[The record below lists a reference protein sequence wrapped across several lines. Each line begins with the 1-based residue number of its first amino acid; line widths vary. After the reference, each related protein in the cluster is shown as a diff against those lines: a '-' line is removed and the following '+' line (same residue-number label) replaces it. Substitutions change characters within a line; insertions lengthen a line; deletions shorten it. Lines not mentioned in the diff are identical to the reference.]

1 MRRQGV
7 IRFEMPEDTLPPDH
21 GARLIWQVLQTLD
34 LSAFTAKSWTGLEP
48 SKEHNGAWG
57 LLWMSA

>member
-1 MRRQGV
+1 MERGGSLMSRAVRTAEPMRRQGV
-7 IRFEMPEDTLPPDH
+7 IRFEMPEDTLPPDP
-21 GARLIWQVLQTLD
+21 
-34 LSAFTAKSWTGLEP
+34 P